1 MLDEARKREKLANMA
16 LLATL
21 GLTAAQSPKDFL
33 RTGHIEGPGSAL
45 MQRFAQKRREAERNL
60 DHGAVSQ
67 AARNIKDSGARNRKV
82 KPSKK
87 SLKEFIELSEMRKE
101 DKVKGKGR
109 TNLIKTV
116 TKKRVERDSEDGR
129 LKVRRYDRQVLDSP
143 AHIGRFKQGMKDP
156 TQLPGAVGI
165 DMPGTARHPHGG
177 GGSGAKDG
185 KPGVLRG
192 KKKVPGEKKERNRFT
207 DGPSPAEK
215 IANRRAYKQQQD
227 KMYRS
232 GRRYEEFSNWR
243 DDYSPLEI
251 ESFDLLTNK
260 PLEPTEGIGSD
271 MLDEKCWKGYEKKG
285 MKKMFGKMYPN
296 CVKKTRKEEVEID
309 EGKYSAPG
317 EMYVKGSAPV
327 TATYGGKTEKFYKE
341 TYKKKAKK
349 KVEEEVEIVDEGIIT
364 GMETSRKIRKDFRDR
379 KIAERQAK
387 FQARIKKPVTGEVAL
402 GEGVKEA
409 KSCPAGKYW
418 CYDSGKCKKIP
429 MGYYVG
435 RSGYLEKEEETKKN
449 GGNGNGN
456 GNGNGGNGNGGD
468 ASGSN
473 GGGDGGGGGE

>member
-1 MLDEARKREKLANMA
+1 
-16 LLATL
+16 
-21 GLTAAQSPKDFL
+21 
-33 RTGHIEGPGSAL
+33 
-45 MQRFAQKRREAERNL
+45 
-60 DHGAVSQ
+60 
-67 AARNIKDSGARNRKV
+67 
-82 KPSKK
+82 
-87 SLKEFIELSEMRKE
+87 
-101 DKVKGKGR
+101 
-109 TNLIKTV
+109 
-116 TKKRVERDSEDGR
+116 
-129 LKVRRYDRQVLDSP
+129 
-143 AHIGRFKQGMKDP
+143 
-156 TQLPGAVGI
+156 
-165 DMPGTARHPHGG
+165 
-177 GGSGAKDG
+177 
-185 KPGVLRG
+185 
-192 KKKVPGEKKERNRFT
+192 
-207 DGPSPAEK
+207 
-215 IANRRAYKQQQD
+215 
-227 KMYRS
+227 
-232 GRRYEEFSNWR
+232 
-243 DDYSPLEI
+243 
-251 ESFDLLTNK
+251 
-260 PLEPTEGIGSD
+260 
-271 MLDEKCWKGYEKKG
+271 